1 MRTLFV
7 RLSIVL
13 LGMLLL
19 FGAFSLWFAERGAQ
33 AYFLEFTQRL
43 NAPIAMY
50 MVENVDLVRDGQ
62 VDTAAL
68 AELADRTMV
77 INPSVELYLLDPDGR
92 VIAQAA
98 NANSIAAVTVDLE
111 PIQRFLATGQYRSE
125 QYEAILGDNPLDTD
139 ERRVF
144 SAHPLVDGDRIIGY
158 VYAVLAGR
166 QYQSLL
172 EAVESSY
179 SVRNFVQVLAGVLAL
194 AGVGGFIIFFT
205 LTRRLRKLTR
215 RVKRLQLETFE
226 SADVDTTPVIQGAL
240 GARAGRPELLL
251 QGPTSEQKKDE
262 IDELTQAYDN
272 MASMLQIQ
280 YSELA
285 AKDKARRELLA
296 NISHDLR
303 TPLTTLQGYLETV
316 LIKHR
321 ILDEDLE
328 YRYLSIAHKH
338 GSRLHSLISQL
349 FDLSKLDSGDVGL
362 NTERFSLLE
371 LAHDALQDIEIRAT
385 ARCVNL
391 SLVNRIIHAGTRHCN
406 VVADISLIHRVLEN
420 LLDNALRHTKDNGEV
435 RIVLESAPDDRVSIA
450 VSDTGCGMSPETVKK
465 IFEPGFTSTAVSS
478 DSEQHAGLGLA
489 IVNGIVNLHG
499 SSIAADSTP
508 GQGTTFKFSL
518 PLAV

>member
-1 MRTLFV
+1 MG
-7 RLSIVL
+7 SEMCI
-13 LGMLLL
+13 
-19 FGAFSLWFAERGAQ
+19 
-33 AYFLEFTQRL
+33 
-43 NAPIAMY
+43 
-50 MVENVDLVRDGQ
+50 RD
-62 VDTAAL
+62 
-68 AELADRTMV
+68 R
-77 INPSVELYLLDPDGR
+77 
-92 VIAQAA
+92 
-98 NANSIAAVTVDLE
+98 
-111 PIQRFLATGQYRSE
+111 
-125 QYEAILGDNPLDTD
+125 
-139 ERRVF
+139 
-144 SAHPLVDGDRIIGY
+144 
-158 VYAVLAGR
+158 
-166 QYQSLL
+166 
-172 EAVESSY
+172 
-179 SVRNFVQVLAGVLAL
+179 
-194 AGVGGFIIFFT
+194 
-205 LTRRLRKLTR
+205 
-215 RVKRLQLETFE
+215 
-226 SADVDTTPVIQGAL
+226 IQGAL

-391 SLVNRIIHAGTRHCN
+391 SLVNRITHAGTRHCN